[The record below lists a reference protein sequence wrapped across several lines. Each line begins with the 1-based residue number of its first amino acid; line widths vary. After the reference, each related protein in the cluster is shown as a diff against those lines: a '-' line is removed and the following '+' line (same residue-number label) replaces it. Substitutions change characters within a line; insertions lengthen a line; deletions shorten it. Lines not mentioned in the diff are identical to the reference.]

1 MCGAATTAS
10 FWLWPKQF
18 VLLQFALLF
27 GSVNIYDFIEADVFT
42 STFEDPEEAK
52 KSGLNQ
58 FFFVTERPG
67 FVICGALVRLDMLS
81 LQQHIFFCFFLKKY
95 YFDSSLSTTV
105 SLLLLSAM
113 AFTRHQVVASAASQH
128 RVFRWAS
135 ANKVSATLI
144 PWTVGLLITSLHFV
158 NFTHVFAGE
167 DEVRNK

>member
-1 MCGAATTAS
+1 M
-10 FWLWPKQF
+10 
-18 VLLQFALLF
+18 
-27 GSVNIYDFIEADVFT
+27 
-42 STFEDPEEAK
+42 
-52 KSGLNQ
+52 
-58 FFFVTERPG
+58 
-67 FVICGALVRLDMLS
+67 
-81 LQQHIFFCFFLKKY
+81 
-95 YFDSSLSTTV
+95 

-135 ANKVSATLI
+135 SNKVSATLI